1 MNNNRKEL
9 KSLFYNQFKLEPTDK
24 IYYLRAIFG
33 IFAGITIAF
42 IVSPNTD
49 QGTVAGIV
57 FILALLFYII
67 SYWLS
72 KKIMPNVPKAEK
84 RKFATNGIFPFIFLL
99 LMFMILAY
107 TGLHQNLA
115 M

>member
-1 MNNNRKEL
+1 M
-9 KSLFYNQFKLEPTDK
+9 EPKDK
-24 IYYLRAIFG
+24 IYYLRAVFG
-33 IFAGITIAF
+33 ILAGITIAF

-57 FILALLFYII
+57 FMMALLFYIL

-84 RKFATNGIFPFIFLL
+84 RKFVTNGIFPFIFLL

>member
-1 MNNNRKEL
+1 MLVKSDRKEL
-9 KSLFYNQFKLEPTDK
+9 NSLLYNEFNLEPTDK
-24 IYYLRAIFG
+24 VYFVRALLG
-33 IFAGITIAF
+33 ILAGVTIAF
-42 IVSPNTD
+42 IISPNTN
-49 QGTVAGIV
+49 QGTVIG
-57 FILALLFYII
+57 FFYII

-72 KKIMPNVPKAEK
+72 KKIIPNVPKAEK
-84 RKFATNGIFPFIFLL
+84 RKFVTNGIFPFIFLL

>member
-1 MNNNRKEL
+1 M
-9 KSLFYNQFKLEPTDK
+9 EPKDK
-24 IYYLRAIFG
+24 IYYLRAVFG
-33 IFAGITIAF
+33 ILAGITIAF

-57 FILALLFYII
+57 FMMALLFYIL

-107 TGLHQNLA
+107 TGLHQDLA